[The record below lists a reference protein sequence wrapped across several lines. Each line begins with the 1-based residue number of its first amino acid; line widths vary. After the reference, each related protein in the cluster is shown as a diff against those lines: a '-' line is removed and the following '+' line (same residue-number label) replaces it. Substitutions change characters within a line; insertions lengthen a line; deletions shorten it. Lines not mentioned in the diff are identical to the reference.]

1 MGCCPEKCQ
10 HPLDLKSPSDQNDI
24 FPPGELFLL
33 RYSLVKDNPFSS
45 LTEHLVGVN
54 ETRPL
59 FFHLVQIPQEDKL
72 LFKLT

>member
-1 MGCCPEKCQ
+1 MGCCPEKRQ
-10 HPLDLKSPSDQNDI
+10 HPSDLKRPSDQNDI

-33 RYSLVKDNPFSS
+33 RCSLVKDNLFSS

-59 FFHLVQIPQEDKL
+59 ISHIVQIPQKVKL
-72 LFKLT
+72 LFKLA